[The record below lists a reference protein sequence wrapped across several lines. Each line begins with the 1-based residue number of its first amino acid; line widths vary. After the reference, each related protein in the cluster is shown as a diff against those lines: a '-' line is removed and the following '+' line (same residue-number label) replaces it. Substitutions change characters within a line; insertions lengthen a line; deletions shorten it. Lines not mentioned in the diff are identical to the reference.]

1 MIRKWFPTL
10 LAYHACP
17 AETRKKYPAAASFSA
32 ARAGAERARRKK
44 APHFPPFAAAFCTI
58 RRVFLD
64 LLPLYGYNNVA
75 TAKQSEVTSIN
86 KQKFLAELGKLLTF
100 MYEEDR
106 LKAIEIYSRMFEE
119 ADDERALLQSLVS
132 PTRQAVVVAR
142 AYNSDLG
149 KLSLTSES
157 KAAPEDRD
165 ENGVPDYVQAIEK
178 VREQALSAQGIA
190 AVKADAEPEAE
201 AAEEPE
207 TEAVAEP
214 EAEAAEEP
222 ETEAVEE
229 PETEAVEEP
238 ETEAAEEPEAE
249 AAEEPEA
256 EAAEEPETEAAEEP
270 ETEAAEEPEAE
281 AAEEPETE
289 AAEEPEAEAA
299 EEPEVEAAEEPAEAP
314 AAAEAAPEEKTAV
327 EGIEYFTMPEAGK
340 ETTAKEGGSLLL
352 DENSFNVDSD
362 AIKRGRRK
370 PRVFLLILY
379 ILLAIPLTIAA
390 VAVLLV
396 PALLFLALSIASII
410 CGVVLVSTAFK
421 GFAVLADIMVLLG
434 VSLVLFAL
442 GLLFLWTAIWFV
454 GGAVVGVVHG
464 VAALCDK
471 WCYKEVAE
479 G

>member
-207 TEAVAEP
+207 TEAV
-214 EAEAAEEP
+214 
-222 ETEAVEE
+222 
-229 PETEAVEEP
+229 
-238 ETEAAEEPEAE
+238 
-249 AAEEPEA
+249 
-256 EAAEEPETEAAEEP
+256 EEPETEAAEEP
-270 ETEAAEEPEAE
+270 ETEAAEEPDA
-281 AAEEPETE
+281 E

-442 GLLFLWTAIWFV
+442 GLLFLWTAIWFI